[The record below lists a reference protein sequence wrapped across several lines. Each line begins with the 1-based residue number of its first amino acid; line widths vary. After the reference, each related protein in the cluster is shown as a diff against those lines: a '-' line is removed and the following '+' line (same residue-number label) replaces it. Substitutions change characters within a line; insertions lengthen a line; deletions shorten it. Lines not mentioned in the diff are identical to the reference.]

1 MQPLTT
7 PWIGRT
13 LARTYLLEQLLGE
26 GGFGAVFKAR
36 HLRTEGTVAVKI
48 MTFPDGFQMDMAER
62 FRNEARAVSRLR
74 HPHIAQLYDYDIDDD
89 THTAF
94 LVMEF
99 LEGEDLASYLS
110 RIKRMEPAEVVDLA
124 QQIGSALI
132 AVHGAGIVHRDIKP
146 QNIFVLKNGINT
158 RMPFIYKLLDF
169 GISKM
174 DISAPL
180 TGSAAILGTP
190 QYMAP
195 EIARS
200 GAAVADH
207 RADQF
212 SLAVV
217 LYEALAGR
225 PPFRGDNMFQL
236 LHDVVYRQA
245 DLLQNV
251 CPEIPK
257 ALASSIHRAMDKD
270 RGNRYGSVQ
279 ALLDAL
285 TGPEGPPLD
294 RRKRERGQRSPV
306 LTFGILAFLL
316 ASVCVSELRKRGTAS
331 VAASI
336 APTGALAD
344 RSGLVHAASSSPSP
358 SPALRSP
365 SGSLPPAVSESVPA
379 SPKRG
384 RSGGATSSAR
394 TRERLA
400 AEPSQKKVSLDE
412 LMGLV
417 DPFPDL
423 GDRAR
428 DPAPSARRSRRKEGP
443 DGPLQR
449 DDPGR

>member
-1 MQPLTT
+1 MQPLTA

-48 MTFPDGFQMDMAER
+48 MTFPDGVEIDMAER
-62 FRNEARAVSRLR
+62 FRNEARAVSQLR
-74 HPHIAQLYDYDIDDD
+74 HPHIAQLYDYDVDDD

-99 LEGEDLASYLS
+99 LEGEDLAAHLS
-110 RIKRMEPAEVVDLA
+110 RVKRMEPAEVVDLA
-124 QQIGSALI
+124 QQLGSALI

-146 QNIFVLKNGINT
+146 QNIFVLNSRMNA
-158 RMPFIYKLLDF
+158 RMPLFYKLLDF

-174 DISAPL
+174 DMASPL

-245 DLLQNV
+245 DLLQDI

-257 ALASSIHRAMDKD
+257 SLALSIHRAMDKA

-279 ALLDAL
+279 SFLDAL
-285 TGPEGPPLD
+285 TGSGGLPPN
-294 RRKRERGQRSPV
+294 RRKRERSQSLPV
-306 LTFGILAFLL
+306 LTAGILAFLL
-316 ASVCVSELRKRGTAS
+316 ASVCVSELRRRGPAS

-336 APTGALAD
+336 EQTGAPAN
-344 RSGLVHAASSSPSP
+344 RSDVAHAAPSP
-358 SPALRSP
+358 PAPRAP
-365 SGSLPPAVSESVPA
+365 SDALPPPVSEPA
-379 SPKRG
+379 PVSPKRG
-384 RSGGATSSAR
+384 RNGGATSAAR
-394 TRERLA
+394 TRERLT

-412 LMGLV
+412 LIGLD
-417 DPFPDL
+417 DPFPAL
-423 GDRAR
+423 GDSAR
-428 DPAPSARRSRRKEGP
+428 DLAPAARRSRRKEGL
-443 DGPLQR
+443 DGALQR
-449 DDPGR
+449 DGPGR